1 MPAMASDQTIHNSQT
16 LHTQGLNVNT
26 STRNARLIIA
36 ARLVSDFGAF
46 LNMVALATYVYLLS
60 NSAMSVGIFLASRVG
75 GGIFA
80 SLIGTPFYRRWG
92 GRMPLIAFDLL
103 RAGLL
108 GLLLVLPVSQQALL
122 LPVIAF
128 GLGLGNSMFAIG
140 LNSQLPHLI
149 DGVHLLKTNAWITS
163 ASSAAMVGGSLVAGL
178 LVAAF
183 GFETVFALNVVTYLL
198 AALFILPLRFSIPA
212 ASDESSRKG
221 GEWAALRQGLHSA
234 PVVAAML
241 AVTMADTL
249 GSAAH
254 NVGLPI
260 VSKLLTPE
268 SASTTLG
275 LALAVWAC
283 GKLIG
288 ARIASRLK
296 GSDNINLERRF
307 FFGVLLM
314 SCGFILMFQQQTLF
328 GLLLF
333 SLPAGLG
340 DGFSEVGLMSRLQ
353 REPDAL
359 RLPIFSFLTL
369 LQMTGFGV
377 GMLIAAPFYS
387 WWTPGAV
394 VLLFHGIPLTT
405 LLVVKGLAI
414 RGAQVRRSSPTPGS

>member
-1 MPAMASDQTIHNSQT
+1 M
-16 LHTQGLNVNT
+16 NT
-26 STRNARLIIA
+26 STRNAQLIIVARLI
-36 ARLVSDFGAF
+36 SDFGAF

-60 NSAMSVGIFLASRVG
+60 NSAMSVGIFLASRVA

-80 SLIGTPFYRRWG
+80 SLIGTRFYRRWA
-92 GRMPLIAFDLL
+92 GRLPLIAFDLL

-108 GLLLVLPVSQQALL
+108 GLLLVLPVPQQALL
-122 LPVIAF
+122 LPLIAF
-128 GLGLGNSMFAIG
+128 GLGFGNSMFAIG
-140 LNSQLPHLI
+140 LNSQLPHMI
-149 DGVHLLKTNAWITS
+149 DQAQLLKTNAWISS

-178 LVAAF
+178 LVAGF
-183 GFETVFALNVVTYLL
+183 GFETVFALNVATYLL
-198 AALFILPLRFSIPA
+198 AALLIVPLRFSRPA
-212 ASDESSRKG
+212 PSDEPLQQQ
-221 GEWAALRQGLHSA
+221 GEWPALRQGLRTA
-234 PVVAAML
+234 PVLTAML
-241 AVTMADTL
+241 AVAMADTL

-254 NVGLPI
+254 NVGFPI
-260 VSKLLTPE
+260 ISKLLTPE

-275 LALAVWAC
+275 LMLAVWAS
-283 GKLIG
+283 GKFIG

-296 GSDNINLERRF
+296 GTDNVHLERRF

-314 SCGFILMFQQQTLF
+314 SCGFILMFQQQTLY

-353 REPDAL
+353 REPDNL

-369 LQMTGFGV
+369 LQMTGFGI

-394 VLLFHGIPLTT
+394 VVLFHGIPLTT
-405 LLVVKGLAI
+405 LLVAKGLAF
-414 RGAQVRRSSPTPGS
+414 RNGRVRRSSPTPAP

>member
-1 MPAMASDQTIHNSQT
+1 M
-16 LHTQGLNVNT
+16 NT
-26 STRNARLIIA
+26 ARNAKLIIT

-60 NSAMSVGIFLASRVG
+60 NNAMSVGIFLASRVG
-75 GGIFA
+75 GGIVA
-80 SLIGTPFYRRWG
+80 SLMGTRFYRRWT
-92 GRMPLIAFDLL
+92 GRLPLIAFDLL

-108 GLLLVLPVSQQALL
+108 GLLLVLPMTQQALL

-128 GLGLGNSMFAIG
+128 GLGFGNSMFAIG

-149 DGVHLLKTNAWITS
+149 DDEHLLKTNAWITS

-198 AALFILPLRFSIPA
+198 AALFIWPLHFAKPA
-212 ASDESSRKG
+212 TNDEPIDARN
-221 GEWAALRQGLHSA
+221 EWSALRQGLRSA

-260 VSKLLTPE
+260 ISKLLTAE

-275 LALAVWAC
+275 LMLAVWAC

-296 GSDNINLERRF
+296 GSDNVNLERRF

-314 SCGFILMFQQQTLF
+314 SCGFILMFQQQSLY

-353 REPDAL
+353 REPDSL
-359 RLPIFSFLTL
+359 RLPIFSLLTL

-394 VLLFHGIPLTT
+394 VMLFHGIPLTT

-414 RGAQVRRSSPTPGS
+414 RGERVRRSSPTRDF

>member
-1 MPAMASDQTIHNSQT
+1 MNTASP
-16 LHTQGLNVNT
+16 
-26 STRNARLIIA
+26 RNAHLIITARLI
-36 ARLVSDFGAF
+36 SDFGAF

-60 NSAMSVGIFLASRVG
+60 NNAMSVGIFLASRVA

-80 SLIGTPFYRRWG
+80 SLIGTRFYRRWA
-92 GRMPLIAFDLL
+92 GRLPLIAFDLL

-108 GLLLVLPVSQQALL
+108 GLLLVLPVAQQMLL

-128 GLGLGNSMFAIG
+128 GLGFGNSMFAIG

-149 DGVHLLKTNAWITS
+149 ESEHLLKTNAWITS
-163 ASSAAMVGGSLVAGL
+163 ASSAAMVGGSLVSGL

-198 AALFILPLRFSIPA
+198 AALFILPLRFSHPVPG
-212 ASDESSRKG
+212 DEPIHER
-221 GEWAALRQGLHSA
+221 GEWAALLQGLRST

-241 AVTMADTL
+241 AVAMADTL

-254 NVGLPI
+254 NVGFPI
-260 VSKLLTPE
+260 ISKLLTPE

-275 LALAVWAC
+275 LMLAVWAS

-296 GSDNINLERRF
+296 GSDNVNLERRF

-314 SCGFILMFQQQTLF
+314 SCGFILMFQQQTLY

-353 REPDAL
+353 REPDSL

-414 RGAQVRRSSPTPGS
+414 RGERVVRNSPIPGS

>member
-1 MPAMASDQTIHNSQT
+1 MN
-16 LHTQGLNVNT
+16 
-26 STRNARLIIA
+26 STRNAQLIICARLI
-36 ARLVSDFGAF
+36 SDFGAF

-80 SLIGTPFYRRWG
+80 SLIGTTFYRRWT
-92 GRMPLIAFDLL
+92 GRLPLIAFDIL
-103 RAGLL
+103 RAVLL
-108 GLLLVLPVSQQALL
+108 GLLLVLPVAQQALL

-128 GLGLGNSMFAIG
+128 GLGFGNSMFAIG

-149 DGVHLLKTNAWITS
+149 DGEHLLKTNAWITS

-198 AALFILPLRFSIPA
+198 AALFIVPLRFSQPA
-212 ASDESSRKG
+212 PSVDSTNQR
-221 GEWAALRQGLHSA
+221 GEWSALRQGLRST

-241 AVTMADTL
+241 AVAMADTL

-254 NVGLPI
+254 NVGFPI
-260 VSKLLTPE
+260 ISKWLTPE

-275 LALAVWAC
+275 LMLAVWAS

-296 GSDNINLERRF
+296 GSDNVNLERRF

-314 SCGFILMFQQQTLF
+314 SCGFILMFQQHTLY

-333 SLPAGLG
+333 ALPAGLG

-353 REPDAL
+353 REPDSL

-414 RGAQVRRSSPTPGS
+414 RGERVRRSSQTQGS

>member
-1 MPAMASDQTIHNSQT
+1 MIIT
-16 LHTQGLNVNT
+16 
-26 STRNARLIIA
+26 ARLI
-36 ARLVSDFGAF
+36 SDFGAF

-80 SLIGTPFYRRWG
+80 SLVGTRFYRRWN
-92 GRMPLIAFDLL
+92 GRVPLIAFDLL

-108 GLLLVLPVSQQALL
+108 GLLLITPVSLQGLL

-128 GLGLGNSMFAIG
+128 GLGFGNSMFAIG
-140 LNSQLPHLI
+140 LNSQLPRLI
-149 DGVHLLKTNAWITS
+149 PAEQLLKANAWITS
-163 ASSAAMVGGSLVAGL
+163 ASSAAMVGGSLVSGL
-178 LVAAF
+178 LVAGF
-183 GFETVFALNVVTYLL
+183 GFETVFALNALTYLL
-198 AALFILPLRFSIPA
+198 AALLIVPLRFEKPTLHG
-212 ASDESSRKG
+212 EPER
-221 GEWAALRQGLHSA
+221 GEWSALKQGLRSA

-254 NVGLPI
+254 NVGFPI
-260 VSKLLTPE
+260 ISKLLSPD

-275 LALAVWAC
+275 LMLAVWAS
-283 GKLIG
+283 GKLLG

-296 GSDNINLERRF
+296 GSDNIHLERRF
-307 FFGVLLM
+307 FFGVALM
-314 SCGFILMFQQQTLF
+314 SCGFILMFQQHSLY

-353 REPDAL
+353 REPEHL

-369 LQMTGFGV
+369 LQMTGFGI
-377 GMLIAAPFYS
+377 GMLVAAPFYA

-394 VLLFHGIPLTT
+394 VLLFHGIPLCT
-405 LLVVKGLAI
+405 LLTVKILAI
-414 RGAQVRRSSPTPGS
+414 KRERVARSSPTPVP

>member
-1 MPAMASDQTIHNSQT
+1 LI
-16 LHTQGLNVNT
+16 VNT
-26 STRNARLIIA
+26 PSTRNAQLIIA
-36 ARLVSDFGAF
+36 ARLISDFGAF

-60 NSAMSVGIFLASRVG
+60 NSAMSVGIFLASRVA

-80 SLIGTPFYRRWG
+80 SLIGTTFYRRRA

-108 GLLLVLPVSQQALL
+108 GLLLVLPVTQQTLL
-122 LPVIAF
+122 LPLIAF
-128 GLGLGNSMFAIG
+128 GLGFGNSMFAIG

-149 DGVHLLKTNAWITS
+149 DGEHLLKTNAWITS

-198 AALFILPLRFSIPA
+198 AALFIVPLRFSKPVPIAEPTH
-212 ASDESSRKG
+212 ER
-221 GEWAALRQGLHSA
+221 GEWSALRQGLRRT

-241 AVTMADTL
+241 AVAMADTL

-254 NVGLPI
+254 NVGFPI
-260 VSKLLTPE
+260 ISRWLTPE

-275 LALAVWAC
+275 LMLAVWAS

-296 GSDNINLERRF
+296 GSDNVNLERRF

-314 SCGFILMFQQQTLF
+314 SCGFILMFQQQTLY

-333 SLPAGLG
+333 ALPAGLG
-340 DGFSEVGLMSRLQ
+340 DGFSEVGMMSRLQ
-353 REPDAL
+353 REPDSL

-369 LQMTGFGV
+369 LQMTGFGI

-414 RGAQVRRSSPTPGS
+414 RGERVRRSSQTQGF

>member
-1 MPAMASDQTIHNSQT
+1 M
-16 LHTQGLNVNT
+16 NT
-26 STRNARLIIA
+26 STRNARLIVS

-60 NSAMSVGIFLASRVG
+60 NSPMSVGIFLASRVAG
-75 GGIFA
+75 GVFA
-80 SLIGTPFYRRWG
+80 SLIGTAFYRRWA
-92 GRMPLIAFDLL
+92 GRMPLIVFDLL

-108 GLLLVLPVSQQALL
+108 GLLLVLPVAQQALL

-128 GLGLGNSMFAIG
+128 GLGFGNSMFAIG
-140 LNSQLPHLI
+140 LNSQLPNLI
-149 DGVHLLKTNAWITS
+149 KSEQLLKTNAWITS
-163 ASSAAMVGGSLVAGL
+163 ASSAAMVAGSLVAGL

-198 AALFILPLRFSIPA
+198 AALFIVPLRFSIPTPGGGTTH
-212 ASDESSRKG
+212 EQ
-221 GEWAALRQGLHSA
+221 GEWSALRQGLRGT

-254 NVGLPI
+254 NVGFPI
-260 VSKLLTPE
+260 ISKLLTPE

-275 LALAVWAC
+275 LMLAVWAS
-283 GKLIG
+283 GKFIG

-314 SCGFILMFQQQTLF
+314 SCGFILMFQQQTLY

-353 REPDAL
+353 REPEHL
-359 RLPIFSFLTL
+359 RLPVFSFLTL
-369 LQMTGFGV
+369 LQMTGFGI

-405 LLVVKGLAI
+405 LLVVKGLSI
-414 RGAQVRRSSPTPGS
+414 RNGQARRSNPTPGS

>member
-1 MPAMASDQTIHNSQT
+1 MN
-16 LHTQGLNVNT
+16 TQ
-26 STRNARLIIA
+26 STRNAQLIIA
-36 ARLVSDFGAF
+36 ARLISDFGAF

-60 NSAMSVGIFLASRVG
+60 NSAMSVGIFLASRVA

-80 SLIGTPFYRRWG
+80 SLIGTTFYRRWI
-92 GRMPLIAFDLL
+92 GRLPLIAFDLL

-128 GLGLGNSMFAIG
+128 GLGFGNSMFAIG
-140 LNSQLPHLI
+140 INSQLPHMI
-149 DGVHLLKTNAWITS
+149 AGEQLLKTNAWITS
-163 ASSAAMVGGSLVAGL
+163 ASSAAMVGGSLVSGL
-178 LVAAF
+178 LVAGF

-198 AALFILPLRFSIPA
+198 AALFIVPLRFSRSAPNA
-212 ASDESSRKG
+212 ESTHKG
-221 GEWAALRQGLHSA
+221 AEWTALRQGLRGS
-234 PVVAAML
+234 PVIAAML
-241 AVTMADTL
+241 VLAMADTL

-254 NVGLPI
+254 NVGFPI
-260 VSKLLTPE
+260 ISRLLTPE

-275 LALAVWAC
+275 LMLAVWAC

-288 ARIASRLK
+288 ARVASRVP
-296 GSDNINLERRF
+296 GSENSNLERRF

-314 SCGFILMFQQQTLF
+314 SSGFILMFQQQSLY

-333 SLPAGLG
+333 ALPAGLG

-353 REPDAL
+353 REPDSL

-377 GMLIAAPFYS
+377 GMLIAAPFYNV
-387 WWTPGAV
+387 WTPGAV
-394 VLLFHGIPLTT
+394 VLLFHGIPLST
-405 LLVVKGLAI
+405 LLVLKVLAI
-414 RGAQVRRSSPTPGS
+414 RGERARRSSPTPAP

>member
-1 MPAMASDQTIHNSQT
+1 M
-16 LHTQGLNVNT
+16 NT
-26 STRNARLIIA
+26 STRNAQLIIA
-36 ARLVSDFGAF
+36 ARLISDFGAF

-60 NSAMSVGIFLASRVG
+60 NSAMSVGIFLASRVA

-80 SLIGTPFYRRWG
+80 SLIGTRFYRRWA
-92 GRMPLIAFDLL
+92 GRLPLIAFDLL

-108 GLLLVLPVSQQALL
+108 SLLLLLPVTQQALL
-122 LPVIAF
+122 LPLIAF
-128 GLGLGNSMFAIG
+128 GLGFGNSMFAIG
-140 LNSQLPHLI
+140 LNSQLPYMI
-149 DGVHLLKTNAWITS
+149 DQAQLLKTNAWISS

-178 LVAAF
+178 LVAGF
-183 GFETVFALNVVTYLL
+183 GFETVFALNVATYLL
-198 AALFILPLRFSIPA
+198 AALLIVPLRFSRPVP
-212 ASDESSRKG
+212 SDEPLQQQ
-221 GEWAALRQGLHSA
+221 GEWPALRQGLRTA
-234 PVVAAML
+234 PVLTAML
-241 AVTMADTL
+241 AVAMADTL

-254 NVGLPI
+254 NVGFPI
-260 VSKLLTPE
+260 ISKLLTPE

-275 LALAVWAC
+275 LMLAVWAS
-283 GKLIG
+283 GKFIG

-296 GSDNINLERRF
+296 GTDNVHLERRF

-314 SCGFILMFQQQTLF
+314 SCGFILMFQQQTLY

-353 REPDAL
+353 REPDNL

-369 LQMTGFGV
+369 LQMTGFGI

-405 LLVVKGLAI
+405 LLVAKGLAF
-414 RGAQVRRSSPTPGS
+414 RNGRVRRSSPTPAP

>member
-1 MPAMASDQTIHNSQT
+1 M
-16 LHTQGLNVNT
+16 NT
-26 STRNARLIIA
+26 STRNTQLIIA
-36 ARLVSDFGAF
+36 ARVVSDFGAF

-75 GGIFA
+75 GGIVA
-80 SLIGTPFYRRWG
+80 SLIGTRFYRRWA
-92 GRMPLIAFDLL
+92 GRLPLIAFDLL

-108 GLLLVLPVSQQALL
+108 GLLLVLPVSQQALF

-149 DGVHLLKTNAWITS
+149 DGEHLLKTNAWITS

-198 AALFILPLRFSIPA
+198 AALFILPLRFAGSPPGA
-212 ASDESSRKG
+212 QPDDGR
-221 GEWAALRQGLHSA
+221 GEWSALRQGLRTA

-275 LALAVWAC
+275 LMLAVWAV

-296 GSDNINLERRF
+296 GSGNVNLERRF

-314 SCGFILMFQQQTLF
+314 SCGFILMFQQQTLY

-353 REPDAL
+353 REPDHL

-369 LQMTGFGV
+369 LQMTGFGI

-405 LLVVKGLAI
+405 LLVVKVLAI
-414 RGAQVRRSSPTPGS
+414 RGERVRRSNPTQDF

>member
-1 MPAMASDQTIHNSQT
+1 MN
-16 LHTQGLNVNT
+16 
-26 STRNARLIIA
+26 STRNAQLIIA
-36 ARLVSDFGAF
+36 ARLISDFGAF

-80 SLIGTPFYRRWG
+80 SLIGTTFYRHWV

-108 GLLLVLPVSQQALL
+108 GLLLVLPVDQQALL

-128 GLGLGNSMFAIG
+128 GLGFGNSMFAIG
-140 LNSQLPHLI
+140 LNSQLPHMI
-149 DGVHLLKTNAWITS
+149 DKAQLLKTNAWITS

-178 LVAAF
+178 LVAGF

-198 AALFILPLRFSIPA
+198 AALLIVPLRFPRPA
-212 ASDESSRKG
+212 PSDEPRHQQ
-221 GEWAALRQGLHSA
+221 GEWPALRQGLHTA
-234 PVVAAML
+234 PVLTAML
-241 AVTMADTL
+241 AVAMADTL

-260 VSKLLTPE
+260 ISKLLTPE

-275 LALAVWAC
+275 LMLAVWAI
-283 GKLIG
+283 GKFIG
-288 ARIASRLK
+288 ARVASRLK
-296 GSDNINLERRF
+296 GTDNAHLERRF

-314 SCGFILMFQQQTLF
+314 SCGFILMFQQQTLY

-340 DGFSEVGLMSRLQ
+340 DGISEVGLMSRLQ
-353 REPDAL
+353 REPDNL

-369 LQMTGFGV
+369 LQMTGFGI

-405 LLVVKGLAI
+405 LLVAKG
-414 RGAQVRRSSPTPGS
+414 GALRNGRVRRSSPTPAP

>member
-1 MPAMASDQTIHNSQT
+1 M
-16 LHTQGLNVNT
+16 
-26 STRNARLIIA
+26 NARLIIT
-36 ARLVSDFGAF
+36 ARLISDFGAF

-80 SLIGTPFYRRWG
+80 SLIGTRFYRRWR
-92 GRMPLIAFDLL
+92 GRGPLIAFDLL
-103 RAGLL
+103 RATLLGGLL
-108 GLLLVLPVSQQALL
+108 ILPVSQQALL

-128 GLGLGNSMFAIG
+128 GLGFGNSMFAIG
-140 LNSQLPHLI
+140 LNSQLPRLI
-149 DGVHLLKTNAWITS
+149 EPAQLLKTNAWITS
-163 ASSAAMVGGSLVAGL
+163 ASSAAMVGGSLVSGL

-183 GFETVFALNVVTYLL
+183 GFETVFALNAVTYLL
-198 AALFILPLRFSIPA
+198 AALLIAPLRFA
-212 ASDESSRKG
+212 ASAVSEQSASEA
-221 GEWAALRQGLHSA
+221 GEWSALKQGMRSA
-234 PVVAAML
+234 PVIAAML

-254 NVGLPI
+254 NVGFPI
-260 VSKLLTPE
+260 ISKLLTPD

-275 LALAVWAC
+275 LMLAVWAS
-283 GKLIG
+283 GKLLG

-296 GSDNINLERRF
+296 GSDNIHLERRF
-307 FFGVLLM
+307 FFGVALM
-314 SCGFILMFQQQTLF
+314 SCGFILMFQQHSLL

-353 REPDAL
+353 REPERL

-377 GMLIAAPFYS
+377 GMLIAAPFYG

-394 VLLFHGIPLTT
+394 VLLFHGIPLGT
-405 LLVVKGLAI
+405 LLTVKGLAL
-414 RGAQVRRSSPTPGS
+414 RRERVARSSPTPAP

>member
-1 MPAMASDQTIHNSQT
+1 MNIP
-16 LHTQGLNVNT
+16 
-26 STRNARLIIA
+26 STRNAHLIITARLI
-36 ARLVSDFGAF
+36 SDFGAF
-46 LNMVALATYVYLLS
+46 LNMVALATYVYVLS
-60 NSAMSVGIFLASRVG
+60 NSAMSVAIFLASRVA

-80 SLIGTPFYRRWG
+80 SLIGTTFYRRWS
-92 GRMPLIAFDLL
+92 GRLPLITFDLL
-103 RAGLL
+103 RAGGL
-108 GLLLVLPVSQQALL
+108 GLLLILPVTQQALL

-128 GLGLGNSMFAIG
+128 GLGFGNSMFAIG
-140 LNSQLPHLI
+140 LNSQLPNLI
-149 DGVHLLKTNAWITS
+149 DREHLLKTNAWITS
-163 ASSAAMVGGSLVAGL
+163 AASIAMVAGSLVAGL
-178 LVAAF
+178 VVAAF
-183 GFETVFALNVVTYLL
+183 GFEAVFALNVVTYLL
-198 AALFILPLRFSIPA
+198 AALLIVPLRFRA
-212 ASDESSRKG
+212 AATSAESTSERG
-221 GEWAALRQGLHSA
+221 DWSALLQGLRSA
-234 PVVAAML
+234 PVLAAML

-254 NVGLPI
+254 NVGFPI
-260 VSKLLTPE
+260 ISRLLTPE

-275 LALAVWAC
+275 LMLAVWAS

-307 FFGVLLM
+307 FYGVLLM
-314 SCGFILMFQQQTLF
+314 SCGFILMFQQQTLY

-353 REPDAL
+353 REPDHL

-369 LQMTGFGV
+369 LQMTGFGI
-377 GMLIAAPFYS
+377 GMLVAAPFYA

-405 LLVVKGLAI
+405 LLVVKGLSV
-414 RGAQVRRSSPTPGS
+414 RREQVRRSNPTPAP

>member
-1 MPAMASDQTIHNSQT
+1 MNS
-16 LHTQGLNVNT
+16 
-26 STRNARLIIA
+26 SRNAQFIITARLI
-36 ARLVSDFGAF
+36 SDFGAF
-46 LNMVALATYVYLLS
+46 LNMVALATYVYLIS

-80 SLIGTPFYRRWG
+80 SLIGTTFYRRWV
-92 GRMPLIAFDLL
+92 GRTPLIAFDLL

-108 GLLLVLPVSQQALL
+108 GLLLVLPVAQHVLL
-122 LPVIAF
+122 LPFIAF
-128 GLGLGNSMFAIG
+128 GLGFGNSMFAIG

-149 DGVHLLKTNAWITS
+149 ENEHLLKTNAWITS
-163 ASSAAMVGGSLVAGL
+163 ASSAAMVGGSLVSGL
-178 LVAAF
+178 LVASF

-198 AALFILPLRFSIPA
+198 AALFILPLRFPKPA
-212 ASDESSRKG
+212 PNAEPTHER
-221 GEWAALRQGLHSA
+221 GEWSALLQGLRST

-241 AVTMADTL
+241 AVAMADTL

-254 NVGLPI
+254 NVGFPI
-260 VSKLLTPE
+260 ISKLLTPE

-275 LALAVWAC
+275 LMLAVWAS

-288 ARIASRLK
+288 ARIATRLK
-296 GSDNINLERRF
+296 GSDNVNLERRF
-307 FFGVLLM
+307 FLGVLLM
-314 SCGFILMFQQQTLF
+314 SCGFILMFQQQTLY

-353 REPDAL
+353 REPDSL

-405 LLVVKGLAI
+405 LWVVKGLAI
-414 RGAQVRRSSPTPGS
+414 RGERVGRNSPTPGS

>member
-1 MPAMASDQTIHNSQT
+1 
-16 LHTQGLNVNT
+16 VN
-26 STRNARLIIA
+26 STRNAQLIIA
-36 ARLVSDFGAF
+36 ARLISDFGAF

-60 NSAMSVGIFLASRVG
+60 NSAMSVGIFLASRVA

-80 SLIGTPFYRRWG
+80 SLIGTRFYRRWA
-92 GRMPLIAFDLL
+92 GRLPLIAFDLL

-108 GLLLVLPVSQQALL
+108 GLLVLPVSQQALL
-122 LPVIAF
+122 LPLIAF
-128 GLGLGNSMFAIG
+128 GLGFGNSMFAIG
-140 LNSQLPHLI
+140 LNSQLPHMI
-149 DGVHLLKTNAWITS
+149 DKAQLLKTNAWMTS

-178 LVAAF
+178 LVAGF
-183 GFETVFALNVVTYLL
+183 GFETVFALNVATYLL
-198 AALFILPLRFSIPA
+198 AALLIVPLRFSRPA
-212 ASDESSRKG
+212 PSDEPLQQQ
-221 GEWAALRQGLHSA
+221 GEWSALRQGLRTA
-234 PVVAAML
+234 PVLAAML
-241 AVTMADTL
+241 AVAMADTL

-254 NVGLPI
+254 NVGFPI
-260 VSKLLTPE
+260 ISKLLTPE

-275 LALAVWAC
+275 LMLAVWAS
-283 GKLIG
+283 GKFIG

-296 GSDNINLERRF
+296 GTDNAHLERRF

-314 SCGFILMFQQQTLF
+314 SCGFILMFQQQTLY

-353 REPDAL
+353 REPDNL

-369 LQMTGFGV
+369 LQMTGFGI
-377 GMLIAAPFYS
+377 GMLIAAPFYT

-405 LLVVKGLAI
+405 LLVAKGLAL
-414 RGAQVRRSSPTPGS
+414 RNGRVRRSSPTPAP

>member
-1 MPAMASDQTIHNSQT
+1 M
-16 LHTQGLNVNT
+16 NT
-26 STRNARLIIA
+26 STRNAQLIIA
-36 ARLVSDFGAF
+36 ARLISDFGAF

-60 NSAMSVGIFLASRVG
+60 NSAMSVGIFLASRVA

-80 SLIGTPFYRRWG
+80 SLIGTRFYRRWA
-92 GRMPLIAFDLL
+92 GRLPLIAFDLL

-108 GLLLVLPVSQQALL
+108 SLLLLLPVTQQALL
-122 LPVIAF
+122 LPLIAF
-128 GLGLGNSMFAIG
+128 GLGFGNSMFAIG
-140 LNSQLPHLI
+140 LNSQLPHMI
-149 DGVHLLKTNAWITS
+149 DQAQLLKTNAWISS

-178 LVAAF
+178 LVAGF
-183 GFETVFALNVVTYLL
+183 GFETVFALNVATYLL
-198 AALFILPLRFSIPA
+198 AALLIVPLRFSRPA
-212 ASDESSRKG
+212 PSDEPLQQQ
-221 GEWAALRQGLHSA
+221 GEWPALRQGLRTA
-234 PVVAAML
+234 PVLTAML
-241 AVTMADTL
+241 AVAMADTL

-254 NVGLPI
+254 NVGFPI
-260 VSKLLTPE
+260 ISKLLTPE

-275 LALAVWAC
+275 LMLAVWAS
-283 GKLIG
+283 GKFIG

-296 GSDNINLERRF
+296 GTDNVHLERRF

-314 SCGFILMFQQQTLF
+314 SCGFILMFQQQTLY

-353 REPDAL
+353 REPDNL

-369 LQMTGFGV
+369 LQMTGFGI

-405 LLVVKGLAI
+405 LLVAKGLAF
-414 RGAQVRRSSPTPGS
+414 RNGRVRRSSPTPAP

>member
-1 MPAMASDQTIHNSQT
+1 M
-16 LHTQGLNVNT
+16 NT
-26 STRNARLIIA
+26 STRNAQLIIA
-36 ARLVSDFGAF
+36 ARLISDFGAF

-60 NSAMSVGIFLASRVG
+60 NSAMSVGIFLASRVA

-80 SLIGTPFYRRWG
+80 SLIGTRFYRRWA
-92 GRMPLIAFDLL
+92 GRLPLIAFDLL

-108 GLLLVLPVSQQALL
+108 SLLLLLPVTQQALL
-122 LPVIAF
+122 LPLIAF
-128 GLGLGNSMFAIG
+128 GLGFGNSMFAIG
-140 LNSQLPHLI
+140 LNSQLPHMI
-149 DGVHLLKTNAWITS
+149 DQAQLLKTNAWISS

-178 LVAAF
+178 LVAGF
-183 GFETVFALNVVTYLL
+183 GFETVFALNVATYLL
-198 AALFILPLRFSIPA
+198 AALLIVPLRFSRPVP
-212 ASDESSRKG
+212 SDEPLQQQ
-221 GEWAALRQGLHSA
+221 GEWPALRQGLRTA
-234 PVVAAML
+234 PVLTAML
-241 AVTMADTL
+241 AVAMADTL

-254 NVGLPI
+254 NVGFPI
-260 VSKLLTPE
+260 ISKLLTPE

-275 LALAVWAC
+275 LMLAVWAS
-283 GKLIG
+283 GKFIG

-296 GSDNINLERRF
+296 GTDNVHLERRF

-314 SCGFILMFQQQTLF
+314 SCGFILMFQQQTLY

-353 REPDAL
+353 REPDNL

-369 LQMTGFGV
+369 LQMTGFGI

-405 LLVVKGLAI
+405 LLVAKGLAF
-414 RGAQVRRSSPTPGS
+414 RNGRVRRSSPTPAP

>member
-1 MPAMASDQTIHNSQT
+1 M
-16 LHTQGLNVNT
+16 NT
-26 STRNARLIIA
+26 STRNAQLIITARLI
-36 ARLVSDFGAF
+36 SDFGAF

-60 NSAMSVGIFLASRVG
+60 NSAMSVGIFLACRVG

-80 SLIGTPFYRRWG
+80 SLIGTAFYRRWV
-92 GRMPLIAFDLL
+92 GRTPLIAFDLL

-108 GLLLVLPVSQQALL
+108 GLLLVLPVAQHVLL
-122 LPVIAF
+122 LPLIAC

-149 DGVHLLKTNAWITS
+149 ENEHLLKTNAWITS
-163 ASSAAMVGGSLVAGL
+163 ASSAAMVGGSLVSGL

-183 GFETVFALNVVTYLL
+183 GFETVFVLNVVTYLL
-198 AALFILPLRFSIPA
+198 AALFILPLRFSQPA
-212 ASDESSRKG
+212 PNAEPTHER
-221 GEWAALRQGLHSA
+221 GEWSTLLQGLRST

-241 AVTMADTL
+241 AVAMADTL

-254 NVGLPI
+254 NVGFPI
-260 VSKLLTPE
+260 ISKLLTPE

-275 LALAVWAC
+275 LMLAVWAC

-296 GSDNINLERRF
+296 GSDNVNLERRF

-314 SCGFILMFQQQTLF
+314 SCGFILMFQQQTLY

-353 REPDAL
+353 REPDSL

-394 VLLFHGIPLTT
+394 VLVFHGIPLTT
-405 LLVVKGLAI
+405 LWVVKGLAI
-414 RGAQVRRSSPTPGS
+414 RGEQVGRNSPTPGS

>member
-1 MPAMASDQTIHNSQT
+1 MDVIWESCPPP
-16 LHTQGLNVNT
+16 HTQGLNVN
-26 STRNARLIIA
+26 ARLIIT
-36 ARLVSDFGAF
+36 ARLISDFGAF

-80 SLIGTPFYRRWG
+80 SLIGTRFYRRWN
-92 GRMPLIAFDLL
+92 GRVPLMAFDLL
-103 RAGLL
+103 RAALL
-108 GLLLVLPVSQQALL
+108 GLLLILPVSQQALL

-128 GLGLGNSMFAIG
+128 GLGFGNSMFAIG
-140 LNSQLPHLI
+140 LNSQLPRLI
-149 DGVHLLKTNAWITS
+149 APAQLLKTNAWITS
-163 ASSAAMVGGSLVAGL
+163 ASSAAMVGGSLVSGL

-183 GFETVFALNVVTYLL
+183 GFETVFALNALTYLL
-198 AALFILPLRFSIPA
+198 AALLIAPLRFA
-212 ASDESSRKG
+212 AAEVSEQSASER
-221 GEWAALRQGLHSA
+221 GEWSALKQGLRSA
-234 PVVAAML
+234 PVIAAML

-254 NVGLPI
+254 NVGFPI
-260 VSKLLTPE
+260 ISRLLTPD

-275 LALAVWAC
+275 LMLAVWAS
-283 GKLIG
+283 GKLLG

-296 GSDNINLERRF
+296 GTDNRDLERRY
-307 FFGVLLM
+307 FFGVALM
-314 SCGFILMFQQQTLF
+314 SCGFILMFQQHSLL

-340 DGFSEVGLMSRLQ
+340 DGVSEVGLMSRLQ
-353 REPDAL
+353 REPEHL

-377 GMLIAAPFYS
+377 GMLIAAPFYE

-394 VLLFHGIPLTT
+394 VMLFHGIPLGT
-405 LLVVKGLAI
+405 LLTVKLLALR
-414 RGAQVRRSSPTPGS
+414 RGRVARSSPTPAP

>member
-1 MPAMASDQTIHNSQT
+1 MASDQTIHNSHT
-16 LHTQGLNVNT
+16 PHTQGLNVNT

-36 ARLVSDFGAF
+36 ARLISDFGAF

-80 SLIGTPFYRRWG
+80 SLIGTAFYRRWG

-108 GLLLVLPVSQQALL
+108 GLLLVLPVDQQALL

-149 DGVHLLKTNAWITS
+149 DGEHLLKTNAWITS

-198 AALFILPLRFSIPA
+198 AALFILPLRFSIPVT
-212 ASDESSRKG
+212 SDGSTHER
-221 GEWAALRQGLHSA
+221 GEWSALRQGLRNA

-275 LALAVWAC
+275 LMLAVWAF
-283 GKLIG
+283 GKFIG

-296 GSDNINLERRF
+296 GSDNAHLERRF
-307 FFGVLLM
+307 FLGVLLM
-314 SCGFILMFQQQTLF
+314 SCGFILMFQQQTLY

-353 REPDAL
+353 REPDSL
-359 RLPIFSFLTL
+359 RLPIFSLLTL

-414 RGAQVRRSSPTPGS
+414 RDELVRRSSPTRDS